1 MKVSKIILLIFTV
14 AMCFGQLAN
23 AQSNPTLVRDQI
35 VKNPNGTATKYNF
48 SIESIGI
55 PTFAY
60 NEDYSNVIGFNSI
73 DVSGSPYS
81 FQVLITP
88 NFLGTAT
95 FAMEWI
101 AHSETFP
108 FIEPK
113 VTFYEIE
120 VVESIIETEVDVVT
134 IAEDVSQVEIYPTSN
149 DYAEYAPLS
158 LIDISHVMY
167 GSVELTDSNT
177 IIYTPGSSN
186 VDYLMYSV
194 VDTIGES
201 ASEKVVINILE
212 PAPQSEDTLVYTIT
226 DRQSQLIILPFG
238 DLEAS
243 QTPTQGSIDSISL
256 YSYRYT
262 PELGASGI
270 DTIGFTNASGNSR
283 VTLIE
288 VLPVSSEPNY
298 AVDDQVYTTEGTIV
312 YISPLENDIKST
324 YPIIDISEELE
335 YVSPGVYSYTPD
347 EDFNG
352 LKTFEYTISYGF
364 GTATAKI
371 YVSVGN
377 YEPQSSFAYS
387 FLTPEGQPLVVKYE
401 IPLEDYDFS
410 TPSFNTAHG
419 FVSTYDENDN
429 VTVGCD
435 DVNGEAFFIY
445 YPSPGYVGLDNFEI
459 EYCTNGECVNYE
471 VEVEMIEVDS
481 EDCFCVNDCVW
492 EGDTN
497 GDGKVNVSD
506 ILPIGRHMGIAGS
519 SRESLYDFWS
529 AEDTDDWTY
538 NQPNGK
544 NIKHVDANGD
554 GIITTADTNSI
565 AEYYNQLNN
574 FVPDEVLDIKD
585 YPFYLVPNSTEVDSG
600 DLLILDIVLG
610 NENYPVKD
618 LHGLAF
624 AVQVSGGFADSSS
637 LYIDLYEDSWLTNV
651 GPSIQMTQKP
661 ADGLIEAGFSRTDG
675 IPSSGY
681 GIIGQL
687 GFIVEDEA
695 IGIKDDDGEVYFG
708 VRLSGAVGE
717 SSTGGSYYMPE
728 AGVRIKYVNDGLKE
742 DVSVASEMVISPNPT
757 NDLLRIALPN
767 VDEVIKNVYLTDIT
781 GKRALADNTGSTT
794 INVGTLPMGMYIVNV
809 ESNLNTYTSKVQVI
823 K

>member
-1 MKVSKIILLIFTV
+1 MTLFV
-14 AMCFGQLAN
+14 CQLAT
-23 AQSNPTLVRDQI
+23 AQSNPTLVRDQVI
-35 VKNPNGTATKYNF
+35 KNSNGTATKYNF
-48 SIESIGI
+48 SIESVNI

-60 NEDYSNVIGFNSI
+60 NEAYSNITGFNSI

-95 FAMEWI
+95 FAMEWY
-101 AHSETFP
+101 ATSSAFP

-120 VVESIIETEVDVVT
+120 VVESIIDTEVDVISISESIT
-134 IAEDVSQVEIYPTSN
+134 SVEIYPLTN

-158 LIDISHVMY
+158 LVDISHVMY
-167 GSVELTDSNT
+167 GSAELTDSNT
-177 IIYTPGSSN
+177 IIYTPNGSSE
-186 VDYLMYSV
+186 DYLMYTVS
-194 VDTIGES
+194 DTIGET
-201 ASEKVVINILE
+201 ASEKVVINILD
-212 PAPQSEDTLVYTIT
+212 PLPQSEDTLVYTIT
-226 DRQSQLIILPFG
+226 DKQSQLIVLPFG
-238 DLEAS
+238 DLEES
-243 QTPTQGSIDSISL
+243 QSPAQGSLDSICA
-256 YSYRYT
+256 YAYRYT
-262 PELGASGI
+262 PDLGASGI
-270 DTIGFTNASGNSR
+270 DTISFSNGSGNSR

-288 VLPVSSEPNY
+288 VLPVSSEPSY

-335 YVSPGVYSYTPD
+335 YVSPGLYSYTPD

-371 YVSVGN
+371 FVSVGN
-377 YEPQSSFAYS
+377 YEPQSTFAYS
-387 FLTPEGQPLVVKYE
+387 FLTPEGQPLVIKYE
-401 IPLEDYDFS
+401 IPLQDYDFA
-410 TPSFNTAHG
+410 TPSFNTPHG
-419 FVSTYDENDN
+419 FVSTYDEDDN

-445 YPSPGYVGLDNFEI
+445 YPSPGYVGVDNFEI
-459 EYCTNGECVNYE
+459 EYCTNGTCVSYD
-471 VEVEMIEVDS
+471 VEVEMIQVDS

-497 GDGKVNVSD
+497 ADGKVNVSD
-506 ILPIGRHMGIAGS
+506 LLPIGRHMGIAGS
-519 SRESLYDFWS
+519 TRESLYDFWS
-529 AEDTDDWTY
+529 AEDTENWTY

-554 GIITTADTNSI
+554 GIVTTADTNSI
-565 AEYYNQLNN
+565 AEFYNQLSN

-610 NENYPVKD
+610 SEEFPVKD

-624 AVQVSGGFADSSS
+624 AIQVSGGFADSSS
-637 LYIDLYEDSWLTNV
+637 LYIDLYEDSWLTSV
-651 GPSIQMTQKP
+651 GPSIQMSQKP
-661 ADGLIEAGFSRTDG
+661 ADGLIEAALSRTDG
-675 IPSSGY
+675 LPSSGY

-695 IGIKDDDGEVYFG
+695 AGIKDDDGEVFFG
-708 VRLSGAVGE
+708 VTLSGAVGE
-717 SSTGGSYYMPE
+717 SAVGNSYYMPE
-728 AGVRIKYVNDGLKE
+728 AGVRIQYVNDGSKDDGE
-742 DVSVASEMVISPNPT
+742 IASDEMIISPNPSRDII
-757 NDLLRIALPN
+757 NVNLPN
-767 VDEVIKNVYLTDIT
+767 EDEVIKSLFLTDIT
-781 GKRALADNTGSTT
+781 GKRVLIDNTGNSKV
-794 INVGTLPMGMYIVNV
+794 NVEGVTMGMYILNVNTNMT
-809 ESNLNTYTSKVQVI
+809 SYTQKVQVV